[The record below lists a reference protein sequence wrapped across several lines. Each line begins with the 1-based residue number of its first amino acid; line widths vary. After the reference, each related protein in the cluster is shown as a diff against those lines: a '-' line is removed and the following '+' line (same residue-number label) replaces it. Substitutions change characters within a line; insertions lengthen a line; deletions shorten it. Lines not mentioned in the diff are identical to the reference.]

1 MNKIQNFKKFITKLQ
16 LGEATDNASFK
27 ELTSIKVGGSC
38 ELLFKPFN
46 LETLVTSVKYL
57 KENQIPYF
65 IIGKGT
71 NLLVNDRHFE
81 LVLINLEKLNNYFIL
96 DEDDNEIYIYVE
108 AGVNASTISKYLL
121 TLGLSGGEFLS
132 VIPGSIGGI
141 TYMNAGAYK
150 RSISELIYSITY
162 CDEKGSLQT
171 VLNKNNNFAFN
182 YRTSSFHNTTKIIT
196 SIVLR
201 ILKETP
207 GENPKEKVKR
217 YLNLKRQSQP
227 LQTYNA
233 GSTFKNNNNCF
244 TWQIIDK
251 LGYRGYKLGGAMVSD
266 KHANFIINYD
276 NASFLDII
284 TLIKMIE
291 YDAKIKL
298 NIDLECEWEI
308 LQ

>member
-1 MNKIQNFKKFITKLQ
+1 MNKMQNFKKFITKLK
-16 LGEATDNASFK
+16 LGEATDNVSFK
-27 ELTSIKVGGSC
+27 ELTSIRVGGSC
-38 ELLFKPFN
+38 ELLYKPFD
-46 LETLVTSVKYL
+46 LDTLLTSVKYL

-65 IIGKGT
+65 VIGKGT

-96 DEDDNEIYIYVE
+96 DETDNEIYIYVE

-121 TLGLSGGEFLS
+121 KLNLSGGEFLS
-132 VIPGSIGGI
+132 VIPGSIGGM

-150 RSISELIYSITY
+150 KSISELIYSITY
-162 CDEKGSLQT
+162 CDEKGLLQT

-182 YRTSSFHNTTKIIT
+182 YRTSCFHNTTKIIT
-196 SIVLR
+196 SVVLK
-201 ILKETP
+201 ILKETSV
-207 GENPKEKVKR
+207 ESPKEKVKR
-217 YLNLKRQSQP
+217 YLSLKRQNQP

-233 GSTFKNNNNCF
+233 GSTFKNNHCS

>member
-1 MNKIQNFKKFITKLQ
+1 
-16 LGEATDNASFK
+16 
-27 ELTSIKVGGSC
+27 
-38 ELLFKPFN
+38 
-46 LETLVTSVKYL
+46 
-57 KENQIPYF
+57 
-65 IIGKGT
+65 
-71 NLLVNDRHFE
+71 
-81 LVLINLEKLNNYFIL
+81 
-96 DEDDNEIYIYVE
+96 
-108 AGVNASTISKYLL
+108 
-121 TLGLSGGEFLS
+121 
-132 VIPGSIGGI
+132 
-141 TYMNAGAYK
+141 MNAGAYK

-171 VLNKNNNFAFN
+171 VLNKNNNFSFN
-182 YRTSSFHNTTKIIT
+182 YRTSCFHNTTKIIT

-291 YDAKIKL
+291 YDAKTKL